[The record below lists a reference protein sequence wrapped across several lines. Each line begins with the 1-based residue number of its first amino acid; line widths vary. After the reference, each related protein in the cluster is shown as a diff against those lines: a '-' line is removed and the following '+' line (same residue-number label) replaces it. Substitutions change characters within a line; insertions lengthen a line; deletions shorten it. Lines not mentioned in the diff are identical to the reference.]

1 MRLHRWFLLAVL
13 FATSSARA
21 EPPPV
26 QLAPG
31 EQKVL
36 DLPGIRRIAVAAPD
50 VADVRVVG
58 KSQLLIVAQRR
69 GRTAL
74 TVWTSKGQVQRTI
87 VVEPPRA
94 EELARELRA
103 LGFPELE
110 VRNIG
115 ERVVVDGRV
124 ESLQDM
130 KTLRK
135 LVSGLSYVTLLVRVE
150 APVIQAALTNTAE
163 QINAAL
169 KRSGIHSARAVVLGQ
184 RIILEGSVSDEAERQ
199 KAQRIAD
206 TFYEELQQALG
217 PH

>member
-1 MRLHRWFLLAVL
+1 MRLFPWLLLAVL
-13 FATSSARA
+13 LATLPARA
-21 EPPPV
+21 EQPPV

-31 EQKVL
+31 EQKVI
-36 DLPGIRRIAVAAPD
+36 DVPGIRRVAVAAPD
-50 VADVRVVG
+50 VADVKVVG

-74 TVWTSKGQVQRTI
+74 TVWTRKGQLQHTL

-110 VRNIG
+110 VRTVG
-115 ERVVVDGRV
+115 DRVVVDGHV
-124 ESLQDM
+124 DSLQDM
-130 KTLRK
+130 KTLRA
-135 LVSGLSYVTLLVRVE
+135 LVSGLSSVTLLVRVDGQ
-150 APVIQAALTNTAE
+150 VVKAALTNTAE

-169 KRSGIHSARAVVLGQ
+169 KRSGILSARAVVLGQ
-184 RIILEGSVSDEAERQ
+184 RIVLEGSVSDEAERD

-206 TFYEELQQALG
+206 TFYEDLQQTLG